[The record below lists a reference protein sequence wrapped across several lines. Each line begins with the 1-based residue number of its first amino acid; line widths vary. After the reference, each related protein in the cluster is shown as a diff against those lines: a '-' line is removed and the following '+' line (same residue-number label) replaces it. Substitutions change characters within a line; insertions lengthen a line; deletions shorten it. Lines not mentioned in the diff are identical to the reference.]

1 MAKEKFVEV
10 NFKAPSLAL
19 IAKCNAII
27 REYNLQGFRLSLR
40 QLYYQLV
47 ARDIVPNTQQSYKR
61 VGSIVSDARDAG
73 LIDWNAIED
82 RGRSPYL
89 PSAWESPSEILR
101 ASAEQFRINKWE
113 DQENYVEV
121 MVEKDALSGIL
132 RPVCRRLH
140 VRITA
145 NKGYSSSTAVYD
157 AGQRYY
163 DEHWEKSLHLIYLG
177 DHDPSGIDM
186 TKDIQKRMDQYG
198 RSIDIEVTRLALNM
212 DQVETWNPPP
222 NPAKET
228 DSRFAAYRD
237 EYGDE
242 SWELD
247 AVEPATLAGLVED
260 HIRSLIDEEIWDRTA
275 LKEKLMQD
283 DLIKFADEWDGRQP

>member
-1 MAKEKFVEV
+1 
-10 NFKAPSLAL
+10 
-19 IAKCNAII
+19 
-27 REYNLQGFRLSLR
+27 
-40 QLYYQLV
+40 
-47 ARDIVPNTQQSYKR
+47 
-61 VGSIVSDARDAG
+61 
-73 LIDWNAIED
+73 
-82 RGRSPYL
+82 
-89 PSAWESPSEILR
+89 
-101 ASAEQFRINKWE
+101 
-113 DQENYVEV
+113 
-121 MVEKDALSGIL
+121 
-132 RPVCRRLH
+132 
-140 VRITA
+140 
-145 NKGYSSSTAVYD
+145 
-157 AGQRYY
+157 
-163 DEHWEKSLHLIYLG
+163 
-177 DHDPSGIDM
+177 M